1 MKELKFHGEKIVIGP
16 GSLVYLK
23 NLGLKRAFIVTG
35 GGSMARSGALDR
47 AKAAI
52 AAAGGELYDFTAC
65 PDHRPDEVAVDGL
78 AKMRQFKPDAVIGLG
93 GGSTIDAAKAMCLF
107 YDYPELDLETAFRQ
121 QLPSARRG
129 TKLIAIPSTSGTAT
143 EVTWVSVLTY
153 KKENYKVAG
162 RTHAFV
168 PDYAI
173 LDSDL
178 TLTMPPEVVAQTGM
192 DAIGHAVESFVTA
205 NNNEFTACLAAGAVE
220 GLFRYLPESYKTGDP
235 AAREKVHYFQCMAGC
250 AFTNTGLGVN
260 HGLTHAVGGRYPL
273 SHGMCVGMGLP
284 IVMEFNAQDPVIAE
298 KLAYLGRRI
307 GKEDFIAAI
316 RALRRQIGIP
326 APLRAAGVPEGD
338 FDSNFDELVANAL
351 KGATANNPVPV
362 TAADAAK
369 LLRRL
374 YDGK

>member
-1 MKELKFHGEKIVIGP
+1 MKELKFHGEKIVIGA
-16 GSLVYLK
+16 GSIAYLK
-23 NLGLKRAFIVTG
+23 DFGLKRAFIVTG
-35 GGSMARSGALDR
+35 GGSVIKNGALDR
-47 AKAAI
+47 AKAAL
-52 AAAGGELYDFTAC
+52 AASGCEVFVFAGVPAN
-65 PDHRPDEVAVDGL
+65 PPVEVAVDGL
-78 AKMRQFKPDAVIGLG
+78 AKMKQFKPDAVIGLG

-107 YDYPELDLETAFRQ
+107 YDYPELDLETGFRQ
-121 QLPSARRG
+121 PLPATRRG

-162 RTHAFV
+162 RSNAFV

-173 LDSDL
+173 LDSEL
-178 TLTMPPEVVAQTGM
+178 TLSMPPEVVAHTGM
-192 DAIGHAVESFVTA
+192 DAVGHAVESYVTN

-220 GLFRYLPESYKTGDP
+220 GLFRYLPSSYKTGDP
-235 AAREKVHYFQCMAGC
+235 TAREKVHYFQCMAGC

-260 HGLTHAVGGRYPL
+260 HGITHAIGGRYPV

-284 IVMEFNAQDPVIAE
+284 FVMEFNAQDPVIAE
-298 KLAYLGRRI
+298 KLAYLGQRI
-307 GKEDFIAAI
+307 GQADFVAAI
-316 RALRRQIGIP
+316 RDLGRQVGIP
-326 APLRAAGVPEGD
+326 ASLREAGVPAD
-338 FDSNFDELVANAL
+338 DYDRNFDELVANAM

>member
-16 GSLVYLK
+16 GSLAYLK
-23 NLGLKRAFIVTG
+23 DLGLKRAFIVTG
-35 GGSMARSGALDR
+35 GSSMIKNGALDR

-52 AAAGGELYDFTAC
+52 AAAGGEVFVYAGV
-65 PDHRPDEVAVDGL
+65 PANPPVEVAIDGL

-107 YDYPELDLETAFRQ
+107 YDYPELDLETTFGKD
-121 QLPSARRG
+121 LPAARRG
-129 TKLIAIPSTSGTAT
+129 TALIAIPSTSGTAT
-143 EVTWVSVLTY
+143 EVTRISVLTY
-153 KKENYKVAG
+153 KKQNYKVAG
-162 RTHAFV
+162 RTNAFL

-173 LDSDL
+173 LDSEL
-178 TLTMPPEVVAQTGM
+178 TLSMPAEVVAQTGM
-192 DAIGHAVESFVTA
+192 DAVGHAVESYVTA

-220 GLFRYLPESYKTGDP
+220 GLFRYLPTSYKTGDP
-235 AAREKVHYFQCMAGC
+235 SAREKVHYFQCMAGC

-260 HGLTHAVGGRYPL
+260 HGMTHAIGGRYPL

-284 IVMEFNAQDPVIAE
+284 LVMEFNARDPVIAE

-307 GKEDFIAAI
+307 GKDDFIAAI
-316 RALRRQIGIP
+316 RDLGRQVGIP
-326 APLRAAGVPEGD
+326 ASLRAAGVPADD
-338 FDSNFDELVANAL
+338 FARHFEEMAANAM

-362 TAADAAK
+362 TADDARQ